1 MIGASREALAAG
13 RDNLESL
20 TDNTSVDAAKL
31 AEELAAVTVLLDRE
45 VSLRRVL
52 TDPARSG
59 QDKAALVRWIF
70 ASTAQHPAVAEL
82 AQVTPEQRTEMSK
95 AVAGL
100 FERLLTQDC
109 RAPFRD
115 ARKNEGQETVSA
127 GFGVL
132 VQTAMRGLI
141 ENATVSSALASV
153 DAHLDK
159 QKIAA
164 AMADSP

>member
-1 MIGASREALAAG
+1 MDAAVRKEASVKTRLSVMPAFGALAFIGVLAAG
-13 RDNLESL
+13 GATPAHAGPY
-20 TDNTSVDAAKL
+20 TDELSKCLVDHTT
-31 AEELAAVTVLLDRE
+31 E
-45 VSLRRVL
+45 
-52 TDPARSG
+52 

-95 AVAGL
+95 TVAGL